1 MLWLRC
7 TDGVFTPA
15 RGHWWFDRGGT
26 SDSLLS
32 FWLWRG
38 ARRAEQ
44 HPYWVSH
51 TYEVMAL
58 IEGTLRDVRDTK
70 AIGHEFALSGQ
81 EYSSLNCVQEFI
93 CQWGD
98 RDRTIGRC
106 QTARVAQFA
115 GCSNQRK
122 FL

>member
-1 MLWLRC
+1 
-7 TDGVFTPA
+7 
-15 RGHWWFDRGGT
+15 
-26 SDSLLS
+26 
-32 FWLWRG
+32 
-38 ARRAEQ
+38 
-44 HPYWVSH
+44 
-51 TYEVMAL
+51 VMAL

-93 CQWGD
+93 WQWGD

-115 GCSNQRK
+115 GCGNQRK